1 MPMALAI
8 ALGGAVGALSR
19 HYMAAA
25 VSRAFGLGFPYGTL
39 TVNVVGCFLMGL
51 LVEALALRFSITPEA
66 RGFLA
71 VGLLGGFTTFS
82 AFSLDAVLLY
92 ERGAFAAAA
101 AYVAVSVVCSIGGL
115 VAGLQ
120 IVRQVLA

>member
-25 VSRAFGLGFPYGTL
+25 IARAFGLGFPYGTL
-39 TVNVVGCFLMGL
+39 TVNVFGCFLMGL

-82 AFSLDAVLLY
+82 AFSLEVALLY
-92 ERGAFAAAA
+92 ERGQLLLAAV
-101 AYVAVSVVCSIGGL
+101 YVVASVVLSVAALFGGL
-115 VAGLQ
+115 AVGRWA
-120 IVRQVLA
+120 A

>member
-1 MPMALAI
+1 MALAI

-82 AFSLDAVLLY
+82 AFSLEVALLY
-92 ERGAFAAAA
+92 ERGQLLLAAL
-101 AYVAVSVVCSIGGL
+101 YVVASVVLSVAALFGGL
-115 VAGLQ
+115 AVGRWA
-120 IVRQVLA
+120 A

>member
-82 AFSLDAVLLY
+82 AFSLEVALLY
-92 ERGAFAAAA
+92 ERGQLLLAAL
-101 AYVAVSVVCSIGGL
+101 YVVASVVLSIAALFGGL
-115 VAGLQ
+115 AVGRWA
-120 IVRQVLA
+120 A

>member
-51 LVEALALRFSITPEA
+51 LVEAMALRFSITPEA

-82 AFSLDAVLLY
+82 AFSLEVALLY
-92 ERGAFAAAA
+92 ERGQLLLAAI
-101 AYVAVSVVCSIGGL
+101 YVVASVVLSVAALFGGL
-115 VAGLQ
+115 AVGRWA
-120 IVRQVLA
+120 A

>member
-51 LVEALALRFSITPEA
+51 LVEAMALRFSITPEA
-66 RGFLA
+66 RGFLT

-82 AFSLDAVLLY
+82 AFSLEVALLY
-92 ERGAFAAAA
+92 ERGQLLLAAL
-101 AYVAVSVVCSIGGL
+101 YVVASVVLSVAALFGGL
-115 VAGLQ
+115 AVGRWA
-120 IVRQVLA
+120 A

>member
-51 LVEALALRFSITPEA
+51 LVEAMALRFSITPEA

-82 AFSLDAVLLY
+82 AFSLEVALLY
-92 ERGAFAAAA
+92 ERGQLLLAAL
-101 AYVAVSVVCSIGGL
+101 YVVASVVLSVAALFGGL
-115 VAGLQ
+115 AVGRWA
-120 IVRQVLA
+120 A

>member
-82 AFSLDAVLLY
+82 AFSLEVALLY
-92 ERGAFAAAA
+92 ERGQLLLAVVYVLASVALSVAALF
-101 AYVAVSVVCSIGGL
+101 GGL
-115 VAGLQ
+115 AVGRWA
-120 IVRQVLA
+120 A

>member
-19 HYMAAA
+19 HYMATA

-82 AFSLDAVLLY
+82 AFSLEVALLY
-92 ERGAFAAAA
+92 ERGQLLLAAI
-101 AYVAVSVVCSIGGL
+101 YVVASVVLSVAALFGGL
-115 VAGLQ
+115 AVGRWA
-120 IVRQVLA
+120 A

>member
-8 ALGGAVGALSR
+8 ALGGAAGALSR

-82 AFSLDAVLLY
+82 AFSLEVALLY
-92 ERGAFAAAA
+92 ERGQLLLAAL
-101 AYVAVSVVCSIGGL
+101 YVVASVVLSIAALFGGL
-115 VAGLQ
+115 AVGRWA
-120 IVRQVLA
+120 A

>member
-8 ALGGAVGALSR
+8 ALGGAAGALSR

-82 AFSLDAVLLY
+82 AFSLEVALLY
-92 ERGAFAAAA
+92 ERGQLLLAAL
-101 AYVAVSVVCSIGGL
+101 YVVASVVLSVAALFGGL
-115 VAGLQ
+115 AVGRWA
-120 IVRQVLA
+120 A

>member
-39 TVNVVGCFLMGL
+39 TVNMVGCFLMGL
-51 LVEALALRFSITPEA
+51 LVEAMALRFSITPEA

-82 AFSLDAVLLY
+82 AFSLEVALLY
-92 ERGAFAAAA
+92 ERGQPLLAAL
-101 AYVAVSVVCSIGGL
+101 YVVASVVLSVAALFGGL
-115 VAGLQ
+115 AVGRWA
-120 IVRQVLA
+120 A

>member
-82 AFSLDAVLLY
+82 AFSLEVALLY
-92 ERGAFAAAA
+92 ERGQLLLAAL
-101 AYVAVSVVCSIGGL
+101 YVVASVVLSVAALFGGL
-115 VAGLQ
+115 TVGRWA
-120 IVRQVLA
+120 A

>member
-25 VSRAFGLGFPYGTL
+25 VSRALGLGFPYGTL
-39 TVNVVGCFLMGL
+39 TVNVFGCFLMGL

-82 AFSLDAVLLY
+82 AFSLEVALLY
-92 ERGAFAAAA
+92 ERGQLLLAAL
-101 AYVAVSVVCSIGGL
+101 YVAASVVLSVAALFGGL
-115 VAGLQ
+115 AVGRWA
-120 IVRQVLA
+120 A

>member
-82 AFSLDAVLLY
+82 AFSLEVALLY
-92 ERGAFAAAA
+92 ERGQLLLAAI
-101 AYVAVSVVCSIGGL
+101 YVVASVVLSVAALFGGL
-115 VAGLQ
+115 AVGRWA
-120 IVRQVLA
+120 A

>member
-82 AFSLDAVLLY
+82 AFSLEVALLY
-92 ERGAFAAAA
+92 ERGQLLLAVV
-101 AYVAVSVVCSIGGL
+101 YVLASVVLSVAALFGGL
-115 VAGLQ
+115 AVGRWA
-120 IVRQVLA
+120 A

>member
-82 AFSLDAVLLY
+82 AFSLEVALLY
-92 ERGAFAAAA
+92 ERGQLLLAAL
-101 AYVAVSVVCSIGGL
+101 YVVASVVLSVAALFGGL
-115 VAGLQ
+115 AVGRWA
-120 IVRQVLA
+120 A

>member
-51 LVEALALRFSITPEA
+51 LVEAMALRFSITPEA

-82 AFSLDAVLLY
+82 AFSLEVALLY
-92 ERGAFAAAA
+92 ERGQPLLAAL
-101 AYVAVSVVCSIGGL
+101 YVVASVVLSVAALFGGL
-115 VAGLQ
+115 AVGRWA
-120 IVRQVLA
+120 A

>member
-82 AFSLDAVLLY
+82 AFSLEVALLY
-92 ERGAFAAAA
+92 ERGQPLLAAL
-101 AYVAVSVVCSIGGL
+101 YVVASVVLSVAALFGGL
-115 VAGLQ
+115 AVGRWA
-120 IVRQVLA
+120 A